1 MKIISKIL
9 NTLIA
14 IFLVTNII
22 AVFLINVHF
31 ANLGMIKSATNELT
45 PDVKVN
51 DLLIYQK
58 QSAYQENDIIV
69 YAIQNK
75 YSLAKVK
82 STTEYLTYI
91 KDNTNKEYN
100 PISNADIKGKPLV
113 ILNTTHIILYFI
125 IVFACLI
132 YLIINILLGVKE
144 MKKDS
149 KITS

>member
-1 MKIISKIL
+1 MKIISKIF
-9 NTLIA
+9 NTLVA
-14 IFLVTNII
+14 IFLIVNIVV
-22 AVFLINVHF
+22 VFLINVHF
-31 ANLGMIKSATNELT
+31 ANLGIIKSATNELT
-45 PDVKVN
+45 PDIKIK

-58 QSAYQENDIIV
+58 QKTYQENDIIV

-91 KDNTNKEYN
+91 KDNTNREYD
-100 PISNADIKGKPLV
+100 PISNADIKGKSLV
-113 ILNTTHIILYFI
+113 ILTAKHMIIYFV
-125 IVFACLI
+125 IVFICLI
-132 YLIINILLGVKE
+132 YLIITTLQGIKE

>member
-1 MKIISKIL
+1 MKIISKIF
-9 NTLIA
+9 NTLVA
-14 IFLVTNII
+14 IFLIINIVV
-22 AVFLINVHF
+22 VFLINVHF
-31 ANLGMIKSATNELT
+31 ATLGIIKSATNELT
-45 PDVKVN
+45 PDIKIK

-58 QSAYQENDIIV
+58 QKTYQENDIIV

-91 KDNTNKEYN
+91 NDNTNREYD

-113 ILNTTHIILYFI
+113 ILTAKHMIIYFA
-125 IVFACLI
+125 IVFICLI
-132 YLIINILLGVKE
+132 YLIITILQGIKE

>member
-1 MKIISKIL
+1 MKIISKIF
-9 NTLIA
+9 NTLVA
-14 IFLVTNII
+14 IFLIINIVV
-22 AVFLINVHF
+22 VFLINVHF
-31 ANLGMIKSATNELT
+31 ATLGIIKSATNELT
-45 PDVKVN
+45 PDIKIK

-58 QSAYQENDIIV
+58 QKTYQENDIIV

-91 KDNTNKEYN
+91 KDNTNREYD

-113 ILNTTHIILYFI
+113 ILTAKHMIIYFA
-125 IVFACLI
+125 IVFICLI
-132 YLIINILLGVKE
+132 YLIITILQGIKE

-149 KITS
+149 KIIS